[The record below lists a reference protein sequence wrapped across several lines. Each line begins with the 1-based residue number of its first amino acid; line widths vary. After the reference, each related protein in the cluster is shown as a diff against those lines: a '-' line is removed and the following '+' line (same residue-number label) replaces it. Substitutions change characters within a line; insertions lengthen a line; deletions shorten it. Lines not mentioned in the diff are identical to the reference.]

1 MVLTS
6 RRRRRLVPVLV
17 GASVFAAGLLPLRP
31 ASAAAVPALVDVSA
45 CPSDGRLVGPR
56 FLGLSVEWSM
66 VTPWLGAVATEASTA
81 TVTTEAPL
89 RVVPATV
96 RLLQGLRDTNAHGGL
111 LRIGGNSQDG
121 YVWDARGRTAGNR
134 LFRGAVTPGMLRAV
148 LEAARQAGWQVQLGT
163 NLAVDRPDLVHQ
175 EVAYAVRH
183 DPGHVLA
190 AVELGNE
197 PNAYLSKADYLARFT
212 RYADALAADPVT
224 RHVRLVGPG
233 TSQGVSP
240 AWQSDLQALVRQRYG
255 VPLLWSGW
263 HAYGNKPT
271 VGQLLAPATSDAWR
285 GAVLAARAAV
295 PGVPSRITEGN
306 SVGTGGLST
315 VSNATGSGT
324 WLADTLLT
332 GAHAGLAGYSVHAW
346 DGAVDP
352 SAGWRSWYTPF
363 TVRGGQVQAAPELY
377 AMSLLAG
384 LSDSRFCTTTTRG
397 FDGART
403 TEARGAVVGPVA
415 PVPPPVD
422 PSAATATVVTTPVSA
437 TSTPR
442 LRTWS
447 TVRPGRKAVDVYL
460 LSEPVAGGAGTG
472 AAQAV
477 LVRVAPAVT
486 AATVAAPPPATV
498 LAYGGRSCGDL
509 APSVNGAH
517 VFPEGVLRPVPLVVV
532 PSAPGAYRV
541 AVRPCQ
547 VVRLTVPLV
556 PATPVATAAAPAAT
570 PAR

>member
-1 MVLTS
+1 MVLSS
-6 RRRRRLVPVLV
+6 RRHSRPLLVLV
-17 GASVFAAGLLPLRP
+17 GASLLAAVLLPLRP
-31 ASAAAVPALVDVSA
+31 ASAAPVPALVDVTV
-45 CPSDGRLVGPR
+45 CPADGRLVGPR
-56 FLGLSVEWSM
+56 FLGLSVEWST
-66 VTPWLGAVATEASTA
+66 VTPWFGSVATEASTA
-81 TVTTEAPL
+81 TVTTSAPVQ
-89 RVVPATV
+89 VVPATV
-96 RLLQGLRDTNAHGGL
+96 RLLQGLRDTTGRGGL
-111 LRIGGNSQDG
+111 LRVGGNSQDG
-121 YVWDARGRTAGNR
+121 YVWDAHGRTVGNR
-134 LFRGAVTPGMLRAV
+134 LFRGTVTPGMLQAV

-197 PNAYLSKADYLARFT
+197 PNAYLSEADYLARFT

-224 RHVRLVGPG
+224 RHVRLAGPG

-240 AWQSDLQALVRQRYG
+240 VWQAHLQALVRQRYG
-255 VPLLWSGW
+255 VSLVWSGW

-285 GAVLAARAAV
+285 RAVLAARAAV
-295 PGVPSRITEGN
+295 PVIPSRITEGN

-315 VSNATGSGT
+315 VSNVTGSGT

-332 GAHAGLAGYSVHAW
+332 GAHAGLAGYSAHAW
-346 DGAVDP
+346 DGAIDP
-352 SAGWRSWYTPF
+352 EAGWRSWYTPF
-363 TVRGGQVQAAPELY
+363 TVRRGQVQASPELY

-384 LSDSRFCTTTTRG
+384 LSGSRFCTTTTRG

-403 TEARGAVVGPVA
+403 TDAHGGIIAPVA
-415 PVPPPVD
+415 PAPAPVD
-422 PSAATATVVTTPVSA
+422 PSTTTVVTTPVSA

-472 AAQAV
+472 PTQTV
-477 LVRVAPAVT
+477 LVRVKPAVT
-486 AATVAAPPPATV
+486 VATVAAPPPATA

-517 VFPEGVLRPVPLVVV
+517 VFPEGVLRPVPLAVA
-532 PSAPGAYRV
+532 PSAPGSYRV
-541 AVRPCQ
+541 GIRPCQ

-556 PATPVATAAAPAAT
+556 PTTPAAT